1 MRTTMKE
8 LLESGVHFGHQTR
21 RWNPKMA
28 KYIFA
33 ERNGIYIIDLQ
44 KTLRM
49 LESAC
54 DYVQEIAAQGGTVL
68 FVGTKRQSQ
77 EAVIEEATRCQMFYV
92 SHRWL
97 GGMLTNFQ
105 TIRRSIQRLE
115 KLEADESNGVFD
127 QLPKKEV
134 IRLAREKTKL
144 TNNLTGIK
152 SMKRSPDAVVITDTR
167 KEHTAI
173 LESNKLGIPVIGI
186 VDTNCDPQLIDFPI
200 PGNDDAIRAIRLI
213 CSVVATSIIEGRGTA
228 SEGADVQEVVQPE
241 TAIEGDEQEI
251 VETSAKVEESA
262 TDDEGGTP
270 TEAVEAAATPTPP
283 KRRKRTSSKT
293 KKAETE
299 SAPQEV
305 EAAVTE
311 PVSGDSAT
319 KVEGEVEVEPAS
331 KPAGRKRRTSTK
343 SKKADAEI
351 ATPEAE
357 TVATEPT
364 SKDGATDEKA
374 ASDGADATAKPA
386 RRKRR
391 TSTKSKKADAETAT
405 AEAETAATEPTSKD
419 SAAEEK
425 ADSDE
430 ADATAKPARRRRRTS
445 TKSKK
450 ADAEDAEATASD
462 APASSA
468 ANTADESTEAEA

>member
-1 MRTTMKE
+1 MKG

-49 LESAC
+49 LETAC

-115 KLEADESNGVFD
+115 KLEADETNGVFD

-134 IRLAREKTKL
+134 IRLGREKSKL

-152 SMKRSPDAVVITDTR
+152 EMKRSPDAVIITDTR

-213 CSVVATSIIEGRGTA
+213 CSVLATSIIEGRGSA
-228 SEGADVQEVVQPE
+228 SEGTEVPEVVQ
-241 TAIEGDEQEI
+241 
-251 VETSAKVEESA
+251 
-262 TDDEGGTP
+262 
-270 TEAVEAAATPTPP
+270 TEAVVESGEGGESTSTEGKAQTETVEAEAAAKRPQ
-283 KRRKRTSSKT
+283 RRKRTST
-293 KKAETE
+293 
-299 SAPQEV
+299 
-305 EAAVTE
+305 
-311 PVSGDSAT
+311 
-319 KVEGEVEVEPAS
+319 
-331 KPAGRKRRTSTK
+331 R
-343 SKKADAEI
+343 SKKADTEVA
-351 ATPEAE
+351 AQKGEAA
-357 TVATEPT
+357 VADSATE
-364 SKDGATDEKA
+364 EKA
-374 ASDGADATAKPA
+374 TEAKAADEVELTPKPS

-391 TSTKSKKADAETAT
+391 TSTKTKKADT
-405 AEAETAATEPTSKD
+405 EARTPEDETAANAPASEDSVPAESKSEGEPESAETEPTP
-419 SAAEEK
+419 
-425 ADSDE
+425 
-430 ADATAKPARRRRRTS
+430 KPRRRRRTS
-445 TKSKK
+445 AKTKNTDTES
-450 ADAEDAEATASD
+450 AESLASD
-462 APASSA
+462 TSSSSP
-468 ANTADESTEAEA
+468 TTTEDEA

>member
-1 MRTTMKE
+1 MKE

-49 LESAC
+49 LQTAC
-54 DYVQEIAAQGGTVL
+54 DYVQDISAQGGKVL

-77 EAVIEEATRCQMFYV
+77 EAVTEEATRSEMFYV

-97 GGMLTNFQ
+97 GGMLTNFE
-105 TIRRSIQRLE
+105 TIRRSIQRLV
-115 KLEADESNGVFD
+115 KLETDEANGVFN

-152 SMKRSPDAVVITDTR
+152 EMKRTPDAVIITDTR

-213 CSVVATSIIEGRGTA
+213 CSVLATSIIEGRA
-228 SEGADVQEVVQPE
+228 SALEGADTQETVQAGVVGEHDETEVVKTTNKTKVSATEGGGE
-241 TAIEGDEQEI
+241 TAAE
-251 VETSAKVEESA
+251 
-262 TDDEGGTP
+262 P
-270 TEAVEAAATPTPP
+270 TETKKPP
-283 KRRKRTSSKT
+283 AKRPQKRKRTRTAT
-293 KKAETE
+293 KKTDAATQSRNVET
-299 SAPQEV
+299 
-305 EAAVTE
+305 AAAE
-311 PVSGDSAT
+311 PVSENGVTDASAKDKT
-319 KVEGEVEVEPAS
+319 ESLEVES
-331 KPAGRKRRTSTK
+331 
-343 SKKADAEI
+343 
-351 ATPEAE
+351 
-357 TVATEPT
+357 
-364 SKDGATDEKA
+364 
-374 ASDGADATAKPA
+374 TAKPT

-391 TSTKSKKADAETAT
+391 TSTRSKKADTETSEAAPSDTSASSTAT
-405 AEAETAATEPTSKD
+405 AGNEGPK
-419 SAAEEK
+419 
-425 ADSDE
+425 
-430 ADATAKPARRRRRTS
+430 
-445 TKSKK
+445 
-450 ADAEDAEATASD
+450 AEA
-462 APASSA
+462 
-468 ANTADESTEAEA
+468 

>member
-1 MRTTMKE
+1 MKE

-49 LESAC
+49 LETAC

-77 EAVIEEATRCQMFYV
+77 ESVIEEATRCEMFYV

-115 KLEADESNGVFD
+115 KLEADEASGVFD

-152 SMKRSPDAVVITDTR
+152 AMKRSPDAVIITDTR

-213 CSVVATSIIEGRGTA
+213 CSVLATSIIEGRGSA
-228 SEGADVQEVVQPE
+228 SEGADISEAVQSEAVVESDEPEAAGTRDEVE
-241 TAIEGDEQEI
+241 A
-251 VETSAKVEESA
+251 SA
-262 TDDEGGTP
+262 TDGDGETP
-270 TEAVEAAATPTPP
+270 TSAVEAETTAKRPQ
-283 KRRKRTSSKT
+283 RRKRASTKSK
-293 KKAETE
+293 KVGAESE
-299 SAPQEV
+299 PREA
-305 EAAVTE
+305 EAAAAQSVTE
-311 PVSGDSAT
+311 DSAT
-319 KVEGEVEVEPAS
+319 KAKTEDEVES
-331 KPAGRKRRTSTK
+331 KPKPARRRRRTSTK
-343 SKKADAEI
+343 TKKADAETGTPEVETAAPESI
-351 ATPEAE
+351 SEDSATRENTEPVEADSSAKPARRRRRTSAKAKKAEAE
-357 TVATEPT
+357 TETAEVEIAATEPI
-364 SKDGATDEKA
+364 SEGSATEEKA
-374 ASDGADATAKPA
+374 ESVEADSTAKPA

-391 TSTKSKKADAETAT
+391 TSTKTKKADAE
-405 AEAETAATEPTSKD
+405 P
-419 SAAEEK
+419 
-425 ADSDE
+425 
-430 ADATAKPARRRRRTS
+430 
-445 TKSKK
+445 
-450 ADAEDAEATASD
+450 AEATASD
-462 APASSA
+462 TPTPS
-468 ANTADESTEAEA
+468 TTTVADEATEAEA

>member
-1 MRTTMKE
+1 MKE

-49 LESAC
+49 LETAC
-54 DYVQEIAAQGGTVL
+54 DYVQDIAAEGGTVL

-77 EAVIEEATRCQMFYV
+77 EAVLEEATRCQMFYV

-115 KLEADESNGVFD
+115 KLEADEANGVFD

-134 IRLAREKTKL
+134 IRLGRERTKL

-152 SMKRSPDAVVITDTR
+152 AMKRSPDAVIITDTR

-213 CSVVATSIIEGRGTA
+213 CSVLATSIIEGRGSA
-228 SEGADVQEVVQPE
+228 SEGADISEAVAESDESE
-241 TAIEGDEQEI
+241 TAESSDELE
-251 VETSAKVEESA
+251 VKA
-262 TDDEGGTP
+262 TDGEGETLAGT
-270 TEAVEAAATPTPP
+270 A
-283 KRRKRTSSKT
+283 
-293 KKAETE
+293 KAEAT
-299 SAPQEV
+299 AKRPQ
-305 EAAVTE
+305 
-311 PVSGDSAT
+311 
-319 KVEGEVEVEPAS
+319 
-331 KPAGRKRRTSTK
+331 RRRRTSTK
-343 SKKADAEI
+343 SQKADREIEPKEAETPVAQSDTVDTATESNTEDEAEAKPKPARRKRRASAKTKKADAETETPEVETAAAGSI
-351 ATPEAE
+351 SEDSATRDKVEPVEAEAAPKPARRKRRTNTRAKKAEAE
-357 TVATEPT
+357 TETPEVTTRATEPI
-364 SKDGATDEKA
+364 SKDTAAEEK
-374 ASDGADATAKPA
+374 SESTEADSAAKPA

-391 TSTKSKKADAETAT
+391 TSAKTKKADAETA
-405 AEAETAATEPTSKD
+405 
-419 SAAEEK
+419 
-425 ADSDE
+425 
-430 ADATAKPARRRRRTS
+430 
-445 TKSKK
+445 
-450 ADAEDAEATASD
+450 EATASD
-462 APASSA
+462 TSSSSTASASEEA
-468 ANTADESTEAEA
+468 TEAEA

>member
-1 MRTTMKE
+1 MKE

-49 LESAC
+49 LQTAC

-77 EAVIEEATRCQMFYV
+77 EAVMEEATRCQMFYV

-115 KLEADESNGVFD
+115 KLETDEANGVFD

-152 SMKRSPDAVVITDTR
+152 AMKRSPDAVIITDTR

-213 CSVVATSIIEGRGTA
+213 CSVLATSIVEGRA
-228 SEGADVQEVVQPE
+228 SALEGADTRETEQSEAVPESHDTKDVKTSGEAEV
-241 TAIEGDEQEI
+241 
-251 VETSAKVEESA
+251 SA
-262 TDDEGGTP
+262 TERGTK
-270 TEAVEAAATPTPP
+270 TAEDATQAKSPAKRPQ
-283 KRRKRTSSKT
+283 RRKRG
-293 KKAETE
+293 
-299 SAPQEV
+299 SA
-305 EAAVTE
+305 
-311 PVSGDSAT
+311 
-319 KVEGEVEVEPAS
+319 
-331 KPAGRKRRTSTK
+331 RT
-343 SKKADAEI
+343 KKADAENRSGNVET
-351 ATPEAE
+351 AAAEPASEKSVTEAKAEGKTESLEVESTP
-357 TVATEPT
+357 
-364 SKDGATDEKA
+364 
-374 ASDGADATAKPA
+374 KP

-391 TSTKSKKADAETAT
+391 TSPKTKKVDAETSEAAPSDTPAPSTTT
-405 AEAETAATEPTSKD
+405 AEDKVT
-419 SAAEEK
+419 
-425 ADSDE
+425 E
-430 ADATAKPARRRRRTS
+430 ADA
-445 TKSKK
+445 
-450 ADAEDAEATASD
+450 
-462 APASSA
+462 
-468 ANTADESTEAEA
+468 

>member
-1 MRTTMKE
+1 MRTSMKE

-49 LESAC
+49 LETAC

-77 EAVIEEATRCQMFYV
+77 ESVIEEATRCEMFYV

-115 KLEADESNGVFD
+115 KLEADEANGVFD

-152 SMKRSPDAVVITDTR
+152 AMKRSPDAVIITDTR

-213 CSVVATSIIEGRGTA
+213 CSVLATSIIEGRGSA
-228 SEGADVQEVVQPE
+228 SEGADISEAVQSEAVVESDEPE
-241 TAIEGDEQEI
+241 AAGTRDA
-251 VETSAKVEESA
+251 VEASA
-262 TDDEGGTP
+262 TDGDGETP
-270 TEAVEAAATPTPP
+270 TSAVEIETTAKRPQ
-283 KRRKRTSSKT
+283 RRKR
-293 KKAETE
+293 A
-299 SAPQEV
+299 
-305 EAAVTE
+305 
-311 PVSGDSAT
+311 
-319 KVEGEVEVEPAS
+319 
-331 KPAGRKRRTSTK
+331 STK
-343 SKKADAEI
+343 SKKVDAESE
-351 ATPEAE
+351 PREAE
-357 TVATEPT
+357 AAAAQSVTE
-364 SKDGATDEKA
+364 
-374 ASDGADATAKPA
+374 
-386 RRKRR
+386 
-391 TSTKSKKADAETAT
+391 
-405 AEAETAATEPTSKD
+405 D
-419 SAAEEK
+419 SATK
-425 ADSDE
+425 AKTEDE
-430 ADATAKPARRRRRTS
+430 VESKLKPARRRRRTS
-445 TKSKK
+445 TKTKKVDAETGTPEAETAATESISEDSATRENTEPVEADSSAKPARRRRRTSAKAKK
-450 ADAEDAEATASD
+450 ADAEPAEATASD
-462 APASSA
+462 TPTPSTTTA
-468 ANTADESTEAEA
+468 AGEATETEA